1 MPGFAPALRGVH
13 LPPEAMLLIFLP
25 ALLYRESLT
34 TSLREIR
41 RDLASPSASPSAR
54 TR

>member
-1 MPGFAPALRGVH
+1 VH

-25 ALLYRESLT
+25 ALLYWESLT

-41 RDLASPSASPSAR
+41 RDLASPSAR